1 MRTKVINFFGGPDS
15 GKSATAAL
23 LYGALVARGFS
34 ADLIHT
40 SNAYKDCLLP
50 SSYWHVAEQRHLL
63 EGVARHADIV
73 VCDAPMLQSLAY
85 YDTPGED
92 ARLLAT
98 EGYAQFDCTNILV
111 RSYSPVAQHSDF
123 DYWVDSLVARI
134 KQLIAE
140 ELENSY
146 LEVLTNPDI
155 SITMET
161 ILRYLS
167 GRGVIL

>member
-1 MRTKVINFFGGPDS
+1 MRTKVINFFGDPGS

-23 LYGALVARGFS
+23 LYGALVALGYN

-40 SNAYKDCLLP
+40 SSAYQDSPLP
-50 SSYWHVAEQRHLL
+50 SAYWCIAEQRHLL
-63 EGVARHADIV
+63 EDVARHADIV

-92 ARLLAT
+92 ARLLAM
-98 EGYAQFDCTNILV
+98 EGYAQFDCTNILI
-111 RSYSPVAQHSDF
+111 RSYAPVAHHSALD
-123 DYWVDSLVARI
+123 WVDSLVERI

-146 LEVLTNPDI
+146 LEVVTNPDI
-155 SITMET
+155 SIMMDN
-161 ILRYLS
+161 ILSYMS
-167 GRGVIL
+167 GRGVIR